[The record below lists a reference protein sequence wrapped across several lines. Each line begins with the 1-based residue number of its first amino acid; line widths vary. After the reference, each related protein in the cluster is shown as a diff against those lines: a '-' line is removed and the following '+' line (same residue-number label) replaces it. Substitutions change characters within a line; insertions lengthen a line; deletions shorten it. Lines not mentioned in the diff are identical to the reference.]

1 MRFAVYVERRKKRQ
15 KIKLTKP
22 ADISTPN
29 LPDGLTAQAIYKVIS
44 DNNRSMNLCLV
55 EAMRK
60 GEIPKGKMEV
70 EMTIGATGTVQSVRI
85 DSPGFENSPMADC
98 TIRRVKNWK
107 FPKFNGAP
115 VPVSFPYVLSG
126 SL

>member
-1 MRFAVYVERRKKRQ
+1 MPLDVQRKKRQ

-22 ADISTPN
+22 SDISTPN
-29 LPDGLTAQAIYKVIS
+29 LPDGLTAAAIYKVIS

-70 EMTIGATGTVQSVRI
+70 EMTIGATGSVVSVRI

-98 TIRRVKNWK
+98 TVRRVKNWK
-107 FPKFNGAP
+107 FPKFNGSP